1 METKVIPRN
10 MEKYM
15 ASMLGEHLYKLA
27 CNLSDE
33 KFEYTSEVFKN
44 EQAHETKSSLSIWLY
59 EQFWSI

>member
-44 EQAHETKSSLSIWLY
+44 EQAHETKSSLST
-59 EQFWSI
+59 